1 MSNPPQYG
9 PTALPQGAND
19 GGDGSSLDK
28 ATWVAGSDKNAR
40 SFIILQGKD
49 YVRCNMGDALQFYDS
64 GYRVFDPP
72 TGRRVKFQYTQPGRP
87 KFGAF
92 EHQYWEIQMEEHAS
106 LVRGDRLPGE
116 DLGEDAEEEYE
127 TAGDAV
133 FDRVEQPPSTP
144 SRSTRGSPA
153 MSPPSGG
160 RGRGSPSTPRGPS
173 SGGQPGSGRGS
184 AGRGSN
190 TPRGRG
196 SAGSRRGQGSPQS
209 PTSPSFGKGKGPAG
223 SPSGG
228 SPGSGAA

>member
-19 GGDGSSLDK
+19 GGDGSSLAQ
-28 ATWVAGSDKNAR
+28 ATWVAGSDKTKP

-116 DLGEDAEEEYE
+116 DLGEGKFHINREEDMNTDMLQMLRRSMSSQEILSS
-127 TAGDAV
+127 TVLNSLLRLLRGV
-133 FDRVEQPPSTP
+133 SSNFITSLLIPS
-144 SRSTRGSPA
+144 
-153 MSPPSGG
+153 
-160 RGRGSPSTPRGPS
+160 
-173 SGGQPGSGRGS
+173 
-184 AGRGSN
+184 
-190 TPRGRG
+190 
-196 SAGSRRGQGSPQS
+196 
-209 PTSPSFGKGKGPAG
+209 
-223 SPSGG
+223 
-228 SPGSGAA
+228 